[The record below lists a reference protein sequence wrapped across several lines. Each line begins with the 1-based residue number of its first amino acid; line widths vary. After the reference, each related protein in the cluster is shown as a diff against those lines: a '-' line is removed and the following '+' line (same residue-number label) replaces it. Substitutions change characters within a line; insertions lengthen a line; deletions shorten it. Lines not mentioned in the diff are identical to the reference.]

1 MDAQSSL
8 RAQRLKWSMFVVFL
22 LSSLNLLHE
31 AIARKKNDLGTVEVL
46 LNVVSKWS
54 LLVVEI

>member
-8 RAQRLKWSMFVVFL
+8 RAQRLKRSMFVVFL
-22 LSSLNLLHE
+22 LSSLNLLYE

-46 LNVVSKWS
+46 LNVVSK
-54 LLVVEI
+54 